1 MTNCG
6 VFSGIVTYFSSHAEE
21 KKDKVF
27 ELAPLHLDLLT
38 ILAEQIESLSDI
50 KRISIFRAMDEGRP
64 FGSGQGRVSSTVRQT
79 RVQDSGYYT
88 GAILQRLGY

>member
-50 KRISIFRAMDEGRP
+50 KRILYFERWTKVVPLALVKAGY
-64 FGSGQGRVSSTVRQT
+64 Q
-79 RVQDSGYYT
+79 VQ
-88 GAILQRLGY
+88 